1 MNVRR
6 AFGAV
11 ATASLLVSLAA
22 CGGGD
27 DNATQA
33 AGAAAAPA
41 ADAGAAP
48 AADASAPAA
57 GGVDAMA
64 GNSAPGTGA
73 DAYKA
78 DDPFVSGN
86 VKIPDAPKTI
96 SAAGLAFTK
105 PTYTAKAGEMW
116 TFNNADIALHNVQSD
131 DTDPN
136 FKEPAKFKS
145 PDAAPGKKVTF
156 KMPMKKGTY
165 HIVCI
170 YHGGMTGVLK
180 VK

>member
-1 MNVRR
+1 MNVRS
-6 AFGAV
+6 ALGAV
-11 ATASLLVSLAA
+11 ATVTLLTSLAA
-22 CGGGD
+22 CGGGG

-33 AGAAAAPA
+33 AGAAPA
-41 ADAGAAP
+41 AG
-48 AADASAPAA
+48 ADATTAA
-57 GGVDAMA
+57 GGVAAMA
-64 GNSAPGTGA
+64 GNGAPGTGA

-86 VKIPDAPKTI
+86 VKIPDVPKTI
-96 SAAGLAFTK
+96 AAAGLAFTK
-105 PTYTAKAGEMW
+105 TAYTAKPGEMW

-136 FKEPAKFKS
+136 FKNPAKFKS

-170 YHGGMTGVLK
+170 YHGGMTGTLK
-180 VK
+180 IK